1 MLAVFLPPYPF
12 RGLKAP
18 YLWLFFK
25 YLHCATDKILFIT
38 GDEYLDI
45 IDDETQHGRW
55 EFDPASMASL
65 GYSLPNDVTIG
76 RHEYLHL
83 DNGLYE
89 TLLARHHNDPIKSFS
104 TFLTERIPALETE
117 LHTLLNS
124 KVDQI
129 DAFISICN
137 CPSLEHIA
145 QTLGKEV
152 MHVEIGPLRA
162 PMYRNTA
169 YLDFS
174 GVNGGTEARARYE
187 QCQRDFDIKASLD
200 DLHHYFLEVVSP
212 SDTATPSAAGV
223 VLQVEDDSNLIAY
236 SNDFTNISLISYVRQ
251 HHEKDDILVRAHPGS
266 LFRLRDDA
274 FTIDD
279 SANSLAFIHKCEEVF
294 TINSSVGL
302 EAILTG
308 KKTTVLGDSS
318 YSFINELDAPDRV
331 NAAAFY
337 LFSYLVPFE
346 LVFNQDYLDFRLRHP
361 EELEIVCK
369 HLEFYSVDM
378 PGRQP
383 EKAYTLSALI
393 NEAISQ
399 DKAMRKILENT
410 QQEHNKQLD
419 LLNTQ
424 IDLLNSQL
432 DLANGQLVA
441 DVSEREKLAATLA
454 QIQEKAESQ
463 VAVAVEVAEQAK
475 AGLQSV
481 VETKQEEIN
490 RMRNSLSW
498 KLTMPVRMS
507 GRICR
512 GEFSTIKA
520 MTRQYVHSGN
530 GALSRFLLSGGLL
543 SKSKYKT
550 ALRLIMSGNWKGAAD
565 GFKRVLNRAA
575 TDSAP
580 AAAFLNNGDVRIL
593 ATQHTLFVAHL
604 IEKSL
609 LENGL
614 TAQVSTSYVAEHDN
628 GQLHIVVCPQM
639 FTQLPQHYI
648 AFQMEQSVNSRWFT
662 EEYFARLNNAVAI
675 FDYSLRNIEYLLQQG
690 IPYQKLFYMP
700 ISSYADYPAY
710 LTQIGYDLSEHKG
723 DKAAD
728 VLFYGDP
735 NCERRKAYLQ
745 ELKKHFNV
753 TIASEVFGDRLTKM
767 VKDAR
772 VVINIHYYEDALL
785 ETTRLYET
793 LSLGTPIVS
802 ESSADIEEHQD
813 LQGVIDFCPVGD
825 IQAMVEKLQALLS
838 DEQHYQEK
846 RAEIA
851 RFTAEDKKN
860 NVYLKRYLLSID
872 KLTFSQYESSYVF
885 DDVQENDIPRLCL
898 SLSETPVRR
907 KAFFKSPS
915 HGFRF
920 FDGIRYRIG
929 WIGCGMSYKYMLS
942 GMLASKAKM
951 GIICEDDVIFPLDYD
966 QKLNKIIDH
975 LQTTEIKWH
984 IFAGIIAHLHDETK
998 VIDVREIDGIEYVY
1012 IDKMT
1017 SMVMNIYSRSGMAL
1031 ISQWDEKNIDAETN
1045 TIDRYVESAEDLVV
1059 VTTVPFLVGYAEEQ
1073 QSTLWG
1079 FENSQYTSLIK
1090 ASEELLAK
1098 KVAEFKRNRE

>member
-18 YLWLFFK
+18 YLWLFYK

-38 GDEYLDI
+38 GDDYLDI
-45 IDDETQHGRW
+45 INDDSQHGRW
-55 EFDPASMASL
+55 EYDSASMASL
-65 GYSLPNDVTIG
+65 GYALPDDASIA

-89 TLLARHHNDPIKSFS
+89 TLLSHHHHDPIKSFS
-104 TFLTERIPALETE
+104 AFLTERIPELEME
-117 LHTLLNS
+117 LHALLGS
-124 KVDQI
+124 KEGIVDQI

-145 QTLGKEV
+145 KTLGKEV
-152 MHVEIGPLRA
+152 MHIEIGPLRA

-169 YLDFS
+169 YLDFA
-174 GVNGGTEARARYE
+174 GVNGGTEASARYE
-187 QCQRDFDIKASLD
+187 QCRAELDIKASLD
-200 DLHHYFLEVVSP
+200 DLHHYFLEALPPTENTNS
-212 SDTATPSAAGV
+212 SAAGV

-236 SNDFTNISLISYVRQ
+236 NHGFTNISLISYVRQ
-251 HHEKDDILVRAHPGS
+251 LHEKDDILVRAHPGS
-266 LFRLRDDA
+266 LFRLRNDV

-279 SANSLAFIHKCEEVF
+279 SANSLAFINKCKEVF

-302 EAILTG
+302 EAMLTG
-308 KKTTVLGDSS
+308 KKITVLGDCS
-318 YSFINELDAPDRV
+318 YSFINELSGDPARV

-337 LFSYLVPFE
+337 LFSYLVPFD
-346 LVFNQDYLDFRLRHP
+346 LVFDQEYLNFRLRHP
-361 EELEIVCK
+361 EEQEIVGK
-369 HLEFYSVDM
+369 HLEFYSADM
-378 PGRQP
+378 PGNP
-383 EKAYTLSALI
+383 SEVAHTLSSLI

-399 DKAMRKILENT
+399 DKAMRKILENSL
-410 QQEHNKQLD
+410 QEHNKQLD
-419 LLNTQ
+419 LLKN
-424 IDLLNSQL
+424 QL
-432 DLANGQLVA
+432 AAEVA
-441 DVSEREKLAATLA
+441 EREKLAATLV
-454 QIQEKAESQ
+454 QLQDKAE
-463 VAVAVEVAEQAK
+463 AETHAK
-475 AGLQSV
+475 AGWISA

-507 GRICR
+507 GRVLR

-520 MTRQYVHSGN
+520 MARYHATSGN
-530 GALSRFLLSGGLL
+530 GTLSRFLLSGGLL

-565 GFKRVLNRAA
+565 GFKRVMNRAA

-580 AAAFLNNGDVRIL
+580 AAAFLDNGDVRIL

-609 LENGL
+609 RENGV
-614 TAQVSTSYVAEHDN
+614 TAQVSTAYVAEHDN

-639 FTQLPQHYI
+639 FEQLPKHYI

-662 EEYFARLNNAVAI
+662 EDYFARLNNAVAI
-675 FDYSLRNIEYLLQQG
+675 FDYSLKNIEYLLQQG
-690 IPYQKLFYMP
+690 IAYQKLFYMP
-700 ISSYADYPAY
+700 ISSYADYPSY
-710 LTQIGYDLSEHKG
+710 LSQIGYDLSEKKG

-753 TIASEVFGDRLTKM
+753 TVASEVFGDRLTKM

-802 ESSADIEEHQD
+802 ESSSDIEEHHD

-825 IQAMVEKLQALLS
+825 IQAMVEKLRALLS
-838 DEQHYQEK
+838 DEQHYCEK
-846 RAEIA
+846 RATIA

-872 KLTFSQYESSYVF
+872 KLTFPQYESSYSF
-885 DDVQENDIPRLCL
+885 EDIEENDIPRLCL

-929 WIGCGMSYKYMLS
+929 WIGCGMSYKYMLTA
-942 GMLASKAKM
+942 MLASKAKM

-975 LQTTEIKWH
+975 LQTTEVEWH
-984 IFAGIIAHLHDETK
+984 IFAGIIAHLHDDTRI
-998 VIDVREIDGIEYVY
+998 IDVREIDGIEYVY

-1031 ISQWDEKNIDAETN
+1031 ISQWDETNIDAETN
-1045 TIDRYVESAEDLVV
+1045 TIDRYVESAQDLVV

-1098 KVAEFKRNRE
+1098 KVAEFKRNR